1 MTRHQFVDPPQTW
14 TACVAPHAKD
24 PERQRQA
31 SVGFLCAGHHA
42 GLEQLLAELPWLLGE
57 VEENLPRGSS
67 QGPKVT
73 GTPSHP
79 LPFTE
84 AVSEALGAAQALL
97 ASWCLLVLEEHPDRL
112 HAPPSTATLMSA
124 FLLRHLDWCCAQP
137 WVDDLLRELR
147 DLQSGLRRTLSPAR
161 TRTVPLGPCEE
172 PLACDLTSHDLLCC
186 AGTLTA
192 VVHVLEDTLPGAITC
207 AECGTRH
214 EPETW
219 RHLARRLRR
228 GEESWLTA
236 AQLSQLLR
244 VPLKTLQRWAL
255 EDQWRF
261 TETRPRRYQHEDAQA
276 SYDAHRL
283 EESA

>member
-1 MTRHQFVDPPQTW
+1 MHTVRTEVRVEGVVQG
-14 TACVAPHAKD
+14 
-24 PERQRQA
+24 
-31 SVGFLCAGHHA
+31 VGFRPFVYALAT
-42 GLEQLLAELPWLLGE
+42 GLGLTGLVGNDLDGVFAE
-57 VEENLPRGSS
+57 VE
-67 QGPKVT
+67 GP
-73 GTPSHP
+73 
-79 LPFTE
+79 E
-84 AVSEALGAAQALL
+84 AAVAEFLGR
-97 ASWCLLVLEEHPDRL
+97 LERE
-112 HAPPSTATLMSA
+112 APPLARIERVTTRALRPVRSA
-124 FLLRHLDWCCAQP
+124 SFVIAASESQT
-137 WVDDLLRELR
+137 
-147 DLQSGLRRTLSPAR
+147 GLRRTLSPAR